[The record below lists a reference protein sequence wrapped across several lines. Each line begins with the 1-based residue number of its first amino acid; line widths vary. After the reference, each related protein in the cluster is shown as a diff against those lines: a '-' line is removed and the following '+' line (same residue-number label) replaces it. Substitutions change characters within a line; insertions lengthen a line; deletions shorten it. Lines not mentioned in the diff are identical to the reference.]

1 MVNGIFEN
9 NKIYQKKRAVVTIAL
24 SFKIAWIIM
33 KKEYILTGKTCKI
46 STLQILQK
54 NSKLPI

>member
-1 MVNGIFEN
+1 MVNCIFEN
-9 NKIYQKKRAVVTIAL
+9 NKIYQKNRAVVTIAL

-46 STLQILQK
+46 SILQIL
-54 NSKLPI
+54 